1 MNANTTASFDA
12 AHNRD
17 TLLRYARTLPAL
29 VISRRSVCDLE
40 MLAVGAFSPL
50 DRFMGQN
57 DLRHVLETMR
67 LADGQLFPVPIT
79 LPVHTTKNLHLDSDI
94 VLCDE
99 ENRPLAVLTVDEIYR
114 WDCDEMAQLVC
125 DTRDPAHPLV
135 AEMRHWGPFNV
146 TGRLQIIQMPP
157 HYDFQHLRHTPAQ
170 TRQLLAAFGR
180 KNVVAFQTRNPL
192 HRAHEELVKHAM
204 AETDGAL
211 LLHPVVG
218 MTQPGDIDHYTRVR
232 TYQALIDNYLPRDR
246 VLLSLL
252 PFAMRMAGPREALL
266 HAIIRR
272 NYGATHMIIGRDH
285 AGPGADSSGKPF
297 YDPYAAQALALQHEA
312 ELGIRILPYPE
323 MVYLPDENRYEQ
335 ETSVLPQAR
344 VFRLYGTQVRRDYLA
359 RGRRLPEWFTRPE
372 VSDILVEAYARQGV
386 CVWLTGLSGAG
397 KSTTAQA
404 LAARISEIG
413 LRTTLLDGDVVRQHL
428 SQGLGFSKADRD
440 THIRRLGFLA
450 NEIVRQG
457 AIVICAA
464 ISPYQAARDEVRRL
478 IGENFVEVYV
488 DTPLAVCEQ
497 RDPKGLYAK
506 ARRGEITGFTGVDD
520 PYEPPTAP
528 ELRISAET
536 ATPEENAQLIFNYL
550 VDRGHLARLSCGRC

>member
-1 MNANTTASFDA
+1 MIISFDA
-12 AHNRD
+12 EQDRD
-17 TLLRYARTLPAL
+17 ALLRYARTLPSL
-29 VISRRSVCDLE
+29 VISKRSVCDLE

-50 DRFMGQN
+50 DRFMGRN
-57 DLRHVLETMR
+57 DLGHVLETMR
-67 LADGQLFPVPIT
+67 LATGQLFPVPIT
-79 LPVHTTKNLHLDSDI
+79 LPVHAADGLQLDRDI
-94 VLCDE
+94 VLRDDAH
-99 ENRPLAVLTVDEIYR
+99 RPLAVLTVEEIYR
-114 WDCDEMAQLVC
+114 WDRDEMAQLVC
-125 DTRDPAHPLV
+125 GTRDPAHPLV
-135 AEMRHWGPFNV
+135 AEMCQWGPLNV
-146 TGRLQIIQMPP
+146 TGRLQIIQLPP

-170 TRQLLAAFGR
+170 ARLLLAALGR

-192 HRAHEELVKHAM
+192 HRAHEELVKHAV

-232 TYQALIDNYLPRDR
+232 AYQVLVNNYLPGDR

-285 AGPGADSSGKPF
+285 AGPGTDSTGKPF

-312 ELGIRILPYPE
+312 ELGIRILPYSE

-335 ETSVLPQAR
+335 ETNVLPQTR
-344 VFRLYGTQVRRDYLA
+344 VLRLSGTQVRRDYLA
-359 RGRRLPEWFTRPE
+359 RGRKLPEWFTRPE
-372 VSDILVEAYARQGV
+372 IAEILADAFARQGV

-397 KSTTAQA
+397 KSTTAEA
-404 LAARISEIG
+404 LAARLLEIG
-413 LRTTLLDGDVVRQHL
+413 LQTTLLDGDAARQHL

-440 THIRRLGFLA
+440 THIRRLGFVA

-457 AIVICAA
+457 SIAICAA
-464 ISPYQAARDEVRRL
+464 ISPYRAARDEVRRL

-497 RDPKGLYAK
+497 RDLKGLYVK
-506 ARRGEITGFTGVDD
+506 ARSGEITGFTGIDD

-536 ATPEENAQLIFNYL
+536 ATPEDNALLIFNYL
-550 VDRGHLARLSCGRC
+550 ADKGHLARLSRRRS